1 MREEKERG
9 RKEIEKH
16 NTTKTTAVIYSSR
29 SARFIL
35 VLLSSALLVV
45 MFSETMLLPAIP
57 EVMQDFKIPYS
68 TAAWIFSAYLIVAA
82 VMTPIAGK
90 LSDIYGS
97 KKVLLTLLVLYVV
110 GVIAGGFSE
119 HISFLLASRVV
130 QGVGLAAIP
139 VAFSIIRDSFPPE
152 KLAMSVGVF
161 SSAAS
166 GGFIVGLL
174 VGASI
179 IQNFG
184 WHVTFFFIAPA
195 AVIVTFMIARFVHN
209 DSNPVHLQLN
219 GKDNNNSR
227 SKDAVTKDRKSMIDI
242 KGAIALSATIT
253 SFLIALTFIENSNS
267 LENSME
273 IAGISFMTSGV
284 SLVLFIFIEKRTKI
298 PLIEFWLLKQRI
310 LLPSYIMMIIT
321 GTTIFLVYPTIVQ
334 LVRSPQP
341 AGFGGDAVYA
351 AYVQLPF
358 MVVFL
363 IFSSATSYII
373 SKLGKVMPTVL
384 GGAISIAGAIG
395 LLMLHSTGF
404 SVSINLTIIAIGL
417 ALTMT
422 AIWNLI
428 VSSAPK
434 EFMGISTGI
443 GALLSFIGMAIGPTL
458 AGTYMHT
465 FHMSIEGATGLF
477 PSPES
482 FNMIFLI
489 SCCAVSYVADFFF
502 IVKEKDVKKYKN
514 DNVKTYQ
521 FPRREF
527 IGSYQSLNLLF
538 YNNGPKI

>member
-1 MREEKERG
+1 MREEKKRG

-16 NTTKTTAVIYSSR
+16 NTTKTTAVIYSSH

-35 VLLSSALLVV
+35 VLLSSTLLVV

-57 EVMQDFKIPYS
+57 EIMQDFKIPYS

-97 KKVLLTLLVLYVV
+97 KKVLLTLLVLYIV

-119 HISFLLASRVV
+119 NISFLLASRVI
-130 QGVGLAAIP
+130 QGVGLAAVP

-152 KLAMSVGVF
+152 KLAMPVGVF

-166 GGFIVGLL
+166 GGSIVGLL
-174 VGASI
+174 LGASI

-184 WHVTFFFIAPA
+184 WYATFFFIAPA
-195 AVIVTFMIARFVHN
+195 AVIVTFMIARLVPA
-209 DSNPVHLQLN
+209 DSKPEHLQLN
-219 GKDNNNSR
+219 GMDNNTSS

-242 KGAIALSATIT
+242 KGVIALSATIT

-273 IAGISFMTSGV
+273 IAGISFIISAV
-284 SLVLFIFIEKRTKI
+284 SLILFIFIEKRTKT
-298 PLIEFWLLKQRI
+298 PLIELWLLKQRI

-321 GTTIFLVYPTIVQ
+321 GTIIFLVYPTIVQ

-358 MVVFL
+358 MIVFL
-363 IFSSATSYII
+363 IFSSSTSYII

-395 LLMLHSTGF
+395 LLMLHSTGLF
-404 SVSINLTIIAIGL
+404 VSINLTIIAIGL

-443 GALLSFIGMAIGPTL
+443 GALFSFIGMAIGPAL
-458 AGTYMHT
+458 AGTYIHT
-465 FHMSIEGATGLF
+465 FQISIEGTVGLF

-482 FNMIFLI
+482 FNMIFLTAAML
-489 SCCAVSYVADFFF
+489 SGVSLTFSLLLK
-502 IVKEKDVKKYKN
+502 KEC
-514 DNVKTYQ
+514 Q
-521 FPRREF
+521 
-527 IGSYQSLNLLF
+527 
-538 YNNGPKI
+538 KI

>member
-35 VLLSSALLVV
+35 VLLSSTLLVV

-152 KLAMSVGVF
+152 KLAMPVGVF

-166 GGFIVGLL
+166 GGSIVGLL

-227 SKDAVTKDRKSMIDI
+227 SKDAVTNKDRKSMIDI

-284 SLVLFIFIEKRTKI
+284 SLVLFIVIEKRTKI
-298 PLIEFWLLKQRI
+298 PLIELWLLKQRI

-358 MVVFL
+358 MIVFL

-443 GALLSFIGMAIGPTL
+443 GALLSFIGMAIGPAL

-465 FHMSIEGATGLF
+465 FHMSIEGTTGLF

-482 FNMIFLI
+482 FNMIFLTA
-489 SCCAVSYVADFFF
+489 AVLSAMSLTFSLLL
-502 IVKEKDVKKYKN
+502 KRRMSKN
-514 DNVKTYQ
+514 IKM
-521 FPRREF
+521 
-527 IGSYQSLNLLF
+527 I
-538 YNNGPKI
+538 K

>member
-1 MREEKERG
+1 MREEKKQG
-9 RKEIEKH
+9 RKRIEKH
-16 NTTKTTAVIYSSR
+16 STTKTAVTYSPSSR
-29 SARFIL
+29 FLL
-35 VLLSSALLVV
+35 VLLSSTLLVI

-57 EVMQDFKIPYS
+57 EIMQDFNIPYS

-97 KKVLLTLLVLYVV
+97 KKVLLILLTLYVV
-110 GVIAGGFSE
+110 GVVAGGFSE
-119 HISFLLASRVV
+119 NISFLLASRII
-130 QGVGLAAIP
+130 QGVGLAAVP

-152 KLAMSVGVF
+152 KLSMPVGVF

-166 GGFIVGLL
+166 GGSVVGLL
-174 VGASI
+174 IGASI

-184 WHVTFFFIAPA
+184 WHATFLFIAPA
-195 AVIVTFMIARFVHN
+195 AVIVTFMIARFVPTDDKFKQQQQQQEN
-209 DSNPVHLQLN
+209 LQPSVN
-219 GKDNNNSR
+219 DNNNGEKNVINR
-227 SKDAVTKDRKSMIDI
+227 RTSMIDI

-267 LENSME
+267 LENSMG
-273 IAGISFMTSGV
+273 IAGISFIV
-284 SLVLFIFIEKRTKI
+284 SAASLILFIFIEKRTKM
-298 PLIEFWLLKQRI
+298 PLIDLWLIKQRI
-310 LLPSYIMMIIT
+310 LLPTYVMMIVT

-358 MVVFL
+358 MLVFL

-373 SKLGKVMPTVL
+373 SKLGKIMPTVL
-384 GGAISIAGAIG
+384 GGAISIAGEVG
-395 LLMLHSTGF
+395 LLMLHSTGLL
-404 SVSINLTIIAIGL
+404 VSINLTIIAIGL

-428 VSSAPK
+428 VSSAPR
-434 EFMGISTGI
+434 EFMGISTAI
-443 GALLSFIGMAIGPTL
+443 GALLSFIGMAIGPAL

-465 FHMSIEGATGLF
+465 FYISIEGIAGLY

-482 FNMIFLI
+482 FNMIFFTAAAL
-489 SCCAVSYVADFFF
+489 SAVSLTFSLLL
-502 IVKEKDVKKYKN
+502 KRRTSMYKN
-514 DNVKTYQ
+514 ISHK
-521 FPRREF
+521 
-527 IGSYQSLNLLF
+527 
-538 YNNGPKI
+538 

>member
-35 VLLSSALLVV
+35 VLLSSTLLVV

-152 KLAMSVGVF
+152 KLAMPVGVF

-166 GGFIVGLL
+166 GGSIVGLL

-227 SKDAVTKDRKSMIDI
+227 SKDAVTNKDRKSMIDI

-284 SLVLFIFIEKRTKI
+284 SLVLFIVIEKRTKI
-298 PLIEFWLLKQRI
+298 PLIELWLLKQRI

-358 MVVFL
+358 MIVFL

-443 GALLSFIGMAIGPTL
+443 GALLSFIGMAIGPAL

-465 FHMSIEGATGLF
+465 FHMSIEGTTGLF

-482 FNMIFLI
+482 FNMIFLTA
-489 SCCAVSYVADFFF
+489 AVLSAMSLTFSLLL
-502 IVKEKDVKKYKN
+502 KRRMSKN
-514 DNVKTYQ
+514 IKMIT
-521 FPRREF
+521 
-527 IGSYQSLNLLF
+527 
-538 YNNGPKI
+538 

>member
-1 MREEKERG
+1 MEGEEEKKRER
-9 RKEIEKH
+9 KWIEKH
-16 NTTKTTAVIYSSR
+16 KTTKTTAVIYSSR

-35 VLLSSALLVV
+35 VLLSSTLLVV

-57 EVMQDFKIPYS
+57 EIMQDFNIPYS
-68 TAAWIFSAYLIVAA
+68 TAAWVFSAYLIVAA

-97 KKVLLTLLVLYVV
+97 KKVLLTLLVLYII
-110 GVIAGGFSE
+110 GVITGGFSE
-119 HISFLLASRVV
+119 NISFLLASRTI
-130 QGVGLAAIP
+130 QGVGLAAVP

-152 KLAMSVGVF
+152 KLAMPVGVF

-166 GGFIVGLL
+166 GGSVVGLL

-184 WHVTFFFIAPA
+184 WHATFLFIAPA
-195 AVIVTFMIARFVHN
+195 AVIVTFMIARFVPTDYN
-209 DSNPVHLQLN
+209 LGDLQLSK
-219 GKDNNNSR
+219 KDNNNSN
-227 SKDAVTKDRKSMIDI
+227 KDAVTKDSKSTIDI
-242 KGAIALSATIT
+242 KGALALSATIT

-273 IAGISFMTSGV
+273 IAGISFIISGV
-284 SLVLFIFIEKRTKI
+284 SLAIFILIEKRTKI
-298 PLIEFWLLKQRI
+298 PLIELWLLKQRI

-351 AYVQLPF
+351 AFVQLPF
-358 MVVFL
+358 MAVFL
-363 IFSSATSYII
+363 IFSGATSYII

-384 GGAISIAGAIG
+384 GGAISIAGEVG

-404 SVSINLTIIAIGL
+404 LVSVNLTIIAIGL

-443 GALLSFIGMAIGPTL
+443 GALFSFIGMAIGPAL

-465 FHMSIEGATGLF
+465 FQISIEDTIGLF

-482 FNMIFLI
+482 FNMIFFTAAVLSVVSLI
-489 SCCAVSYVADFFF
+489 FSLFLKRRMS
-502 IVKEKDVKKYKN
+502 KN
-514 DNVKTYQ
+514 IKM
-521 FPRREF
+521 
-527 IGSYQSLNLLF
+527 I
-538 YNNGPKI
+538 K

>member
-1 MREEKERG
+1 MEEEKERG
-9 RKEIEKH
+9 QKEKEKH
-16 NTTKTTAVIYSSR
+16 NTTKTTAVIYSSS

-35 VLLSSALLVV
+35 VLLSSTLLVV

-57 EVMQDFKIPYS
+57 EIMQDFKIPYS

-97 KKVLLTLLVLYVV
+97 KKVLLTLLVLYIV

-119 HISFLLASRVV
+119 NISFLLASRVI
-130 QGVGLAAIP
+130 QGLGLAAVP
-139 VAFSIIRDSFPPE
+139 VAFSIIRDSFPTE
-152 KLAMSVGVF
+152 KLSMPVGVF

-166 GGFIVGLL
+166 GGSVVGLL
-174 VGASI
+174 VGASL

-184 WHVTFFFIAPA
+184 WDATFFFIAPA
-195 AVIVTFMIARFVHN
+195 AVVVTFMIARFVPT
-209 DSNPVHLQLN
+209 DSNPENLQLN
-219 GKDNNNSR
+219 GMDNNTSIN
-227 SKDAVTKDRKSMIDI
+227 KDAVTKDMKSMIDI

-273 IAGISFMTSGV
+273 IAGISFITSVV
-284 SLVLFIFIEKRTKI
+284 SLILFIFIEKRTKT
-298 PLIEFWLLKQRI
+298 PLIELWLLKQSI

-334 LVRSPQP
+334 LVRSPPP

-358 MVVFL
+358 MVIFL
-363 IFSSATSYII
+363 IFSSTTSYII

-384 GGAISIAGAIG
+384 GGSISIAGTIG

-404 SVSINLTIIAIGL
+404 FVSINLTIIAIGL

-443 GALLSFIGMAIGPTL
+443 GALFSFIGMAIGPAL

-465 FHMSIEGATGLF
+465 FHMSIEGTVGLL
-477 PSPES
+477 PSPDS
-482 FNMIFLI
+482 FNMIFLTA
-489 SCCAVSYVADFFF
+489 AVLSSMSLTFSLLLRRRMS
-502 IVKEKDVKKYKN
+502 KN
-514 DNVKTYQ
+514 IKT
-521 FPRREF
+521 
-527 IGSYQSLNLLF
+527 IT
-538 YNNGPKI
+538 

>member
-35 VLLSSALLVV
+35 VLLSSTLLVV

-152 KLAMSVGVF
+152 KLAMPVGVF

-166 GGFIVGLL
+166 GGSIVGLL

-284 SLVLFIFIEKRTKI
+284 SLVLFIVIEKRTKI
-298 PLIEFWLLKQRI
+298 PLIELWLLKQRI

-351 AYVQLPF
+351 AFVQLPF

-363 IFSSATSYII
+363 IFSGATSYII

-443 GALLSFIGMAIGPTL
+443 GALLSFIGMAIGPAL

-465 FHMSIEGATGLF
+465 FHMSIEGTTGLF

-482 FNMIFLI
+482 FNMIFLTA
-489 SCCAVSYVADFFF
+489 AVLLAMSLTFSLLL
-502 IVKEKDVKKYKN
+502 KRRMSKN
-514 DNVKTYQ
+514 IKMIT
-521 FPRREF
+521 
-527 IGSYQSLNLLF
+527 
-538 YNNGPKI
+538 

>member
-1 MREEKERG
+1 MEEGEEKKRDRTET
-9 RKEIEKH
+9 EKH
-16 NTTKTTAVIYSSR
+16 KTTKTTAIASYNSPP
-29 SARFIL
+29 ALFIL
-35 VLLSSALLVV
+35 VLLSSTLLVV

-57 EVMQDFKIPYS
+57 EIMQDFNIPYS

-97 KKVLLTLLVLYVV
+97 KKVLLTLLVLYIS

-119 HISFLLASRVV
+119 NISFLLASRII
-130 QGVGLAAIP
+130 QGMGLAAVP
-139 VAFSIIRDSFPPE
+139 VAFSIIRDSFPPD
-152 KLAMSVGVF
+152 KLAMPVGVF

-166 GGFIVGLL
+166 GGSVVGLL

-184 WHVTFFFIAPA
+184 WHTTFFFIAPA
-195 AVIVTFMIARFVHN
+195 AVIVTFMIARFVPINYNLEHIQLSKHN
-209 DSNPVHLQLN
+209 N
-219 GKDNNNSR
+219 NNNSN
-227 SKDAVTKDRKSMIDI
+227 KVAVTKDRKSTIDI

-253 SFLIALTFIENSNS
+253 SFLIALTFIENNNS

-273 IAGISFMTSGV
+273 IAGISFVLSAF
-284 SLVLFIFIEKRTKI
+284 SLAIFIVIEKRTKS
-298 PLIEFWLLKQRI
+298 PLIELWLLKQRV

-351 AYVQLPF
+351 AFVQLPF

-363 IFSSATSYII
+363 IFSGGTSYII
-373 SKLGKVMPTVL
+373 SKLGKVMPTVI
-384 GGAISIAGAIG
+384 GGGISIAGEIG
-395 LLMLHSTGF
+395 LLLFHSSGLL
-404 SVSINLTIIAIGL
+404 VSINLTLIAVGL

-422 AIWNLI
+422 SIWNLI

-443 GALLSFIGMAIGPTL
+443 GALFSFIGMAIGPAL

-465 FHMSIEGATGLF
+465 FQISIEGTVGVF

-482 FNMIFLI
+482 FNMIFLTAAML
-489 SCCAVSYVADFFF
+489 SSVSLIFSLFLKRRIPKNYKM
-502 IVKEKDVKKYKN
+502 IKLKD
-514 DNVKTYQ
+514 
-521 FPRREF
+521 
-527 IGSYQSLNLLF
+527 
-538 YNNGPKI
+538 

>member
-1 MREEKERG
+1 
-9 RKEIEKH
+9 
-16 NTTKTTAVIYSSR
+16 
-29 SARFIL
+29 
-35 VLLSSALLVV
+35 
-45 MFSETMLLPAIP
+45 MLLPAIP

-82 VMTPIAGK
+82 VMTPIAGNH
-90 LSDIYGS
+90 SDIYGS

-152 KLAMSVGVF
+152 KLAMPVGVF

-166 GGFIVGLL
+166 GGSIVGLL

-284 SLVLFIFIEKRTKI
+284 SLVLFIVIEKRTKI
-298 PLIEFWLLKQRI
+298 PLIELWLLKQRI

-358 MVVFL
+358 MIVFL

-443 GALLSFIGMAIGPTL
+443 GALLSFIRMAIGPAL

-465 FHMSIEGATGLF
+465 FYMSIEGTTGLF

-482 FNMIFLI
+482 FNMIFFTAAVL
-489 SCCAVSYVADFFF
+489 SAVSLTFSLLL
-502 IVKEKDVKKYKN
+502 KRRMSKN
-514 DNVKTYQ
+514 IMMK
-521 FPRREF
+521 
-527 IGSYQSLNLLF
+527 
-538 YNNGPKI
+538 